1 MAHAKAFQ
9 GFVPA
14 RKKGGAY
21 NTGSFTEIFSP
32 TSGGACNNNIFS
44 GDPVV
49 LPGAN
54 FATISPF
61 IAATL
66 KPSGIFAGCS
76 YVLNGEQKFSRYWG
90 TGTSAAGY
98 SDVKFFIITDPDQ
111 TYYIQCSL
119 SLSANELMITKNYN
133 VTVSSTASSGN
144 TTTGQSSYYLLAAS
158 GGETEQAA
166 RVIGKKR
173 DGEETDDTD
182 AFPIVEVFLNT
193 HRDRYV
199 TATASTA

>member
-1 MAHAKAFQ
+1 MSTTKAFR

-14 RKKGGAY
+14 RKRGGAY
-21 NTGSFTEIFSP
+21 NNEAVTDMITLTSTGQAQSP
-32 TSGGACNNNIFS
+32 SNNIFT

-61 IAATL
+61 IAGTL
-66 KPSGIFAGCS
+66 KPSGVFMGCQ
-76 YVLNGEQKFSRYWG
+76 YVENGEQKFSRFWNG
-90 TGTSAAGY
+90 AISAT
-98 SDVKFFIITDPDQ
+98 DIKFFVITDPAQ

-119 SLSANELMITKNYN
+119 TLSAAEAAIARNYT
-133 VTVSSTASSGN
+133 VTVSSTASSGS
-144 TTTGQSSYYLLAAS
+144 TVTGQSSYYLMAS
-158 GGETEQAA
+158 SGAETELAA
-166 RVIGKKR
+166 RVVGR
-173 DGEETDDTD
+173 AQYPDEGNND
-182 AFPIVEVFLNT
+182 AFPIVEVWLNT